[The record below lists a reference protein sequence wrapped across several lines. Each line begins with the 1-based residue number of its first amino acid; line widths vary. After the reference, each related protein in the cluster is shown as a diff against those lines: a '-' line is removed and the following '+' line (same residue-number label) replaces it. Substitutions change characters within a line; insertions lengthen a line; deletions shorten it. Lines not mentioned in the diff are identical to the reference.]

1 MFYTALMQKTGPKK
15 FVYLLIA
22 LLIVAALAVGCT
34 FILDELLHMDNYRE
48 QIMSE
53 LQRSLQRKV
62 SYEKGTF
69 ALSPGPSLSFTKLA
83 VLEKDGTT
91 NLLTADHLTFKIA
104 LLPLLQKKILLKEV
118 VLDKPRLAL
127 SRDRSGS
134 FNIGDLLETKEKGK
148 AALQIRGIRIK
159 RGSASFVDFGIGPER
174 VELLVEDID
183 LSLSNLTR
191 GKKCQFKI
199 SGNVAE
205 SGKTGSI
212 SLTGSAKLATH
223 DKTLADTTVTAAV
236 VTKNIDASR
245 YWPYYSRFV
254 PFKKVLGEVDMD
266 CDFKGKLTEFTSK
279 GTMKVSGL
287 RFDYPQVFHS
297 VLTPRDLHFKYDL
310 QLDPNNVR
318 VKSIDLNVDGAHIKG
333 NCAVQDIRSSDIRIT
348 AQATSSSI
356 RLEDFYAYIPYGI
369 IVSDTADFIEQ
380 RIKGGTFTLEE
391 GTLDGTISQIVHM
404 EKGRNYEVLAIRAK
418 VEKGLLTYGSEV
430 PAFHDIKGELELRGK
445 DFLLHRMT
453 GQFGSSPFS
462 LEGKI
467 TDYPLDKPSSYPFA
481 MNMTPQQPEIA
492 WLLGKERGENLNF
505 SGESQLHLSG
515 EGETTGYK
523 LSGEWSLTPASY
535 SYHDVVA
542 KPAGRTNAITFRGS
556 VNKDEAKLLALH
568 YNLAPMSL
576 EVSGS
581 YSFAD
586 KNNNLAIDVKANQ
599 FQVNEVAQL
608 LPAVASYNPSGK
620 AQAHFSGKS
629 TTGDISDLSWSG
641 NVTLAGL
648 SIKVQKTFSPLSNIN
663 GTINFNGS
671 SLETTQLVARLGSST
686 IYGKGTMVGFKTPV
700 VNMTFSTP
708 SLNMADLGLHAP
720 QREVIITQVHGN
732 VTVSEKDVQIKSLSG
747 QIGNSSANVK
757 GTVLDIDDPKVEVVV
772 TSPYLDLN
780 DILLLLGLEKSGK
793 AGSTGK
799 PITLKASIHAEAGQA
814 FEVGFENLRTALLL
828 ENDIAY
834 LQPAEFS
841 AFGGRVT
848 AKGRIDAG
856 TKGSPPR
863 YQFSYG
869 LHKVSLDKFIQA
881 FGIEKQEITGTLSMQ
896 GDLTGRGHTAADLK
910 KSALGSIKFKC
921 EKGSLQ
927 RFGVL
932 SKIFSILNVSQLLK
946 FKLPDMISGG
956 MPYNQI
962 TASVAVKDGVVTC
975 SDFFISSDAINISA
989 VGKVDLVRE
998 TIDATIG
1005 VQPLQTVDK
1014 VVNRIPVV
1022 GWILTGDKNSFLSTY
1037 FEAKGKVDDPVVRAI
1052 PVKAMAKGVLDIFM
1066 RVFEL
1071 PAKLITDTGEV
1082 LIGK

>member
-1 MFYTALMQKTGPKK
+1 MQKPGPKK
-15 FVYLLIA
+15 FIYLLIA
-22 LLIVAALAVGCT
+22 LLIVAALAVGSA
-34 FILDELLHMDNYRE
+34 FILDELLHLDNYRE

-53 LQRSLQRKV
+53 LQRSLKRKV

-69 ALSPGPSLSFTKLA
+69 AFGPGPSLSFTNLA

-91 NLLTADHLTFKIA
+91 NLLTADHITFKIA
-104 LLPLLQKKILLKEV
+104 LLPLIQKKILLKEV

-127 SRDRSGS
+127 SRDRSGI
-134 FNIGDLLETKEKGK
+134 FNIGELLETKEKNEG
-148 AALQIRGIRIK
+148 ALQIRGVRIK
-159 RGSASFVDFGIGPER
+159 NGSAHIVDDGTGPER
-174 VELLVEDID
+174 IELLLEHVD

-191 GKKCQFKI
+191 GKKCLFRF

-212 SLTGSAKLATH
+212 SLTGSAKLAAH
-223 DKTLADTTVTAAV
+223 DKKLTDTAVTAAV
-236 VTKNIDASR
+236 VTKNIDACR

-254 PFKKVLGEVDMD
+254 PFKKVLGQVDID
-266 CDFKGKLTEFTSK
+266 ADFKGKLSEFTSK

-287 RFDYPQVFHS
+287 RFDYPQVFHA

-318 VKSIDLNVDGAHIKG
+318 VKSIDLNVDGARIKG

-356 RLEDFYAYIPYGI
+356 RLEDFHAYIPYGI
-369 IVSDTADFIEQ
+369 IVTDTADFIEQ
-380 RIKGGTFTLEE
+380 RIKGGIFTLEE
-391 GTLDGTISQIVHM
+391 GKLDGRISQIVHM

-418 VEKGLLTYGSEV
+418 VEKGLLTYGREV
-430 PAFHDIKGELELRGK
+430 PAFQDIKGELELRGK

-453 GQFGSSPFS
+453 GHFGSSPFS

-492 WLLGKERGENLNF
+492 WLLGKERGKNLNF

-515 EGETTGYK
+515 EGETTGYN

-542 KPAGRTNAITFRGS
+542 KPAGHTNAITFRGS
-556 VNKDEAKLLALH
+556 VNKEEAKLLALQ
-568 YNLAPMSL
+568 YNLTPMSL
-576 EVSGS
+576 AISGS
-581 YSFAD
+581 YSFVD
-586 KNNNLAIDVKANQ
+586 KNNNLAIDVKADQ
-599 FQVNEVAQL
+599 FQVNEVAKL
-608 LPAVASYNPSGK
+608 LPAIAKYNPSGK
-620 AQAHFSGKS
+620 IQSHLRGKS

-648 SIKVQKTFSPLSNIN
+648 SVKVHDTLSPVSNIN

-671 SLETTQLVARLGSST
+671 SLETTQLAARLGSST
-686 IYGKGTMVGFKTPV
+686 IYGKGTMAGFKNPV
-700 VNMTFSTP
+700 LSISFSAP
-708 SLNMADLGLHAP
+708 SLNMADIGLHAT
-720 QREVIITQVHGN
+720 QKEVIVTQVHGN
-732 VTVSEKDVQIKSLSG
+732 VILNEKEVRIKSLSG
-747 QIGNSSANVK
+747 QIGNSSASVK
-757 GTVLDIDDPKVEVVV
+757 GTVDIDDPKVEVEI

-780 DILLLLGLEKSGK
+780 DMLLLLGLEKQGGKQDATGK
-793 AGSTGK
+793 AM
-799 PITLKASIHAEAGQA
+799 TLKASIHAEAGQA
-814 FEVGFENLRTALLL
+814 FGVEFENLGTSLLL
-828 ENDIAY
+828 ENNLAY
-834 LQPAEFS
+834 LQPVEFS
-841 AFGGRVT
+841 AFGGHVT

-856 TKGSPPR
+856 TKEAPPR

-869 LHKVSLDKFIQA
+869 LHKVSVDKFVQA
-881 FGIEKQEITGTLSMQ
+881 FGIKKQEVTGTLSMQ
-896 GDLTGRGHTAADLK
+896 GELTGRGHTAADLK

-921 EKGSLQ
+921 EKGSLKK
-927 RFGVL
+927 FGVL

-962 TASVAVKDGVVTC
+962 TASVAVKDGLVSC

-989 VGKVDLVRE
+989 VGKIDLVRE

-1022 GWILTGDKNSFLSTY
+1022 GWILTGDKKSFLSTY
-1037 FEAKGKVDDPVVRAI
+1037 FEAKGKFDDPVVRAI